1 MSELKQIKIKA
12 GAIFKR
18 TQLHYSIATRSL
30 CIKCIKELFCA
41 LKMQPVLLLLFY
53 YRNYLSSFNDGT
65 CKWRGVE
72 KMANI
77 YLSWLFACLV
87 GAIRTARCIPF
98 AHIISAISEAQPD
111 SSRAINTSPGPHTA
125 STSSPRHSLMT
136 GKKHNGFLLSFP
148 PFLLAHFISMARNMY
163 RGSNKVTCS

>member
-1 MSELKQIKIKA
+1 
-12 GAIFKR
+12 
-18 TQLHYSIATRSL
+18 
-30 CIKCIKELFCA
+30 
-41 LKMQPVLLLLFY
+41 MQPVLLLLFY

-65 CKWRGVE
+65 CKWCGVE

-77 YLSWLFACLV
+77 YLSWLFPCLV

-98 AHIISAISEAQPD
+98 APIISAISEAQPD

-148 PFLLAHFISMARNMY
+148 PFLLVHFISMAQNVY

>member
-1 MSELKQIKIKA
+1 
-12 GAIFKR
+12 
-18 TQLHYSIATRSL
+18 
-30 CIKCIKELFCA
+30 
-41 LKMQPVLLLLFY
+41 MQPVLLLLFY

-65 CKWRGVE
+65 CKWCGVE

-77 YLSWLFACLV
+77 YLSWLFPCLV

-98 AHIISAISEAQPD
+98 APIISAISEAQPD

-136 GKKHNGFLLSFP
+136 GKKHNGFLLSFHP
-148 PFLLAHFISMARNMY
+148 SFSCISY
-163 RGSNKVTCS
+163 RWHKTCTEAATKLHVVKKVH